1 MRNLEK
7 ITAMCVI
14 RESGK
19 MMVSISET
27 VYGATKNV
35 NQVEVHGSKKQDRQ
49 LEQLTKSLQSRI
61 EPMMPFQKKC

>member
-35 NQVEVHGSKKQDRQ
+35 NQVEVHGSKN
-49 LEQLTKSLQSRI
+49 RI
-61 EPMMPFQKKC
+61 GN